1 MVVLRLLS
9 LPCLFFKLQG
19 GAFAEVRQDAGMTFF
34 FTSICPFA
42 AFLWSYYINLH
53 VDALYAYPFA
63 FSENKSHVNEA
74 QSYSWPGRHIRD
86 LVNRGPFLVCL
97 FPWYASAAFG
107 QQHTTQWV
115 ISKWMNIWGL
125 FMGLLFEVRSHG
137 HCWIMAI
144 YGAASNQCLIAA
156 LIITIQQCPIIM
168 CTWKEW
174 I

>member
-42 AFLWSYYINLH
+42 AFLWPYYINLH

-63 FSENKSHVNEA
+63 FSEKKSHISEA

-107 QQHTTQWV
+107 QQHTTQ
-115 ISKWMNIWGL
+115 
-125 FMGLLFEVRSHG
+125 
-137 HCWIMAI
+137 
-144 YGAASNQCLIAA
+144 
-156 LIITIQQCPIIM
+156 
-168 CTWKEW
+168 
-174 I
+174 